1 MLRSF
6 SIWKCP
12 THARLPQPFALTL
25 EKNKELMEQLLLA
38 LFGHGLAWSIL
49 NLICVQ
55 CWKCRDVWSIIWI
68 GLVLFHLVSWGLAL
82 GATAPRSGAAKPPR
96 LEELAWCPI
105 CISSCSGSSAHVWR
119 PLPGFTIG
127 SVADTSFPPGAPWD
141 LWAQVTCIFDCSA
154 LVQIR
159 RYTMIHHQTLHYALY
174 ITLLYFTRFTEIIW
188 TYVECFFSSDRWSST
203 RDATRG
209 KGLRGDQKLSMRQ
222 HAAINNP
229 RKRQISKKN
238 IQSKNKDISK
248 S

>member
-1 MLRSF
+1 MQCWGVSAFESF
-6 SIWKCP
+6 
-12 THARLPQPFALTL
+12 Q
-25 EKNKELMEQLLLA
+25 LMQ
-38 LFGHGLAWSIL
+38 GCL
-49 NLICVQ
+49 NLLHWPWRRTKNLWNNR
-55 CWKCRDVWSIIWI
+55 CWRCLAMAWHEVFWILFVYSVEHVEMWWDVWSIIWI

-154 LVQIR
+154 FVQIR
-159 RYTMIHHQTLHYALY
+159 RYTMIHHDTSDTELCTLHH
-174 ITLLYFTRFTEIIW
+174 FTRFTEIIW

-222 HAAINNP
+222 
-229 RKRQISKKN
+229 
-238 IQSKNKDISK
+238 
-248 S
+248 